1 MRNYYDKALEDMF
14 RTDEDRELKLLSHA
28 IRYHLSDNSGVEE
41 SLAAINREIDA
52 AQRKR
57 RLRRLSAVLGSAA
70 AVVAILLTAGIL
82 TFKSIPALDYLNSG
96 ETAMNV
102 VLPDGTQ
109 VWMNP
114 GAKLSVDGKFNKS
127 GRDVRL
133 EGEAYFDVAHDED
146 RPFVVT
152 ADGFKVKV
160 LGTVFNVKSIPGEQ
174 ISEVTLAQGSVM
186 MQSASG
192 MNLVRLKP
200 GQQAVLDAESSALEI
215 KSVAVGDMLLRHYG
229 AVSLHHASV
238 SEILAKISEVYGKT
252 IVQVSASDDSTYNF
266 SFQKE
271 SSLDEVL
278 SMLRFICPGL
288 ELSVRD

>member
-1 MRNYYDKALEDMF
+1 MT
-14 RTDEDRELKLLSHA
+14 RTDEERELKLLSHA
-28 IRYHLSDNSGVEE
+28 IRYHLSDNTGVEE

-57 RLRRLSAVLGSAA
+57 RLRRLAAVLGSAA
-70 AVVAILLTAGIL
+70 AVVAVVLLTAGIL

-114 GAKLSVDGKFNKS
+114 GAKLSLDGKFNKS
-127 GRDVRL
+127 ERDVRL
-133 EGEAYFDVAHDED
+133 EGEAYFDVARDEA

-174 ISEVTLAQGSVM
+174 IAEVTLAQGSVM

-229 AVSLHHASV
+229 AVSLNHASV
-238 SEILAKISEVYGKT
+238 SEILAKISEVYGTT
-252 IVQVSASDDSTYNF
+252 IVQVSASDDSTYKF

-288 ELSVRD
+288 ELAVRE

>member
-1 MRNYYDKALEDMF
+1 MI
-14 RTDEDRELKLLSHA
+14 RTDEERELKLLSHA
-28 IRYHLSDNSGVEE
+28 IRHHLSENTGVEE
-41 SLAAINREIDA
+41 SLAALNREIDA

-57 RLRRLSAVLGSAA
+57 RFRRISVVLCSAA
-70 AVVAILLTAGIL
+70 AAVAAVVTAGIL
-82 TFKSIPALDYLNSG
+82 TFRSIPALDYRNGG

-114 GAKLSVDGKFNKS
+114 GASLSVGNKFNKAE
-127 GRDVRL
+127 RDVRL
-133 EGEAYFDVAHDED
+133 EGEAYFDVAHDAQ

-152 ADGFKVKV
+152 ADGFRVKV

-174 ISEVTLAQGSVM
+174 IAEVTLAQGSVM

-252 IVQVSASDDSTYNF
+252 IVQISASDESTYNF

-271 SSLDEVL
+271 SGLDEVL
-278 SMLRFICPGL
+278 SMLRFICPEL